1 MEGET
6 KKKLP
11 VLVTHWMEHNRE
23 HASEYETWA
32 GRAKQEGLAEVAHA
46 LQEAADIIQK
56 TNEKLLKAWESL
68 KKMTKE

>member
-1 MEGET
+1 MEGEA

-32 GRAKQEGLAEVAHA
+32 DRAKEEGLMEVSHA
-46 LQEAADIIQK
+46 LQEAAGIIQK
-56 TNEKLLKAWESL
+56 TNENLLKAWESL
-68 KKMTKE
+68 KKATKE